1 MSQALIGGLIGVVG
15 SMAVVKRVKELKMF
29 YTESGTY
36 DNVVVAVCVDQR
48 CVADHVDIDGQVY
61 SDMDLSANDMVVG
74 GKLTV
79 KSGRMFV
86 MVAEVAGMV

>member
-1 MSQALIGGLIGVVG
+1 MSQALIGGLVGVVG

-48 CVADHVDIDGQVY
+48 CVADHVDIDGRVY
-61 SDMDLSANDMVVG
+61 SDVALSANEMVVG